1 MNVNVIEHPLIEAH
15 LTRLRDA
22 ATSPRGFRAI
32 VQRLSTLVAY
42 EATKDLEVFP
52 TSVTTPLGTAPGKEL
67 RWRIGLIPILRAG
80 LAMVDP
86 ILNLIPDAEVWH
98 LGFYRDENTLQPVE
112 YYDKLHEA
120 EPVDLGIVVDPM
132 LATGGSATAA
142 VASIKKWGV
151 PRVKM
156 IAMLAAPEGIA
167 ALHSAFPDVQIY
179 TCAIDERLNDKG
191 YILPGLGDAGDRI
204 FNTVRKRG

>member
-1 MNVNVIEHPLIEAH
+1 MNVHVIEHPLIEVH
-15 LTRLRDA
+15 LTRLRDQN
-22 ATSPRGFRAI
+22 TSARGFRAI

-42 EATKDLEVFP
+42 EATKDLEVSP
-52 TSVTTPLGTAPGKEL
+52 TSVTTPLGTAPGKVL
-67 RWRIGLIPILRAG
+67 TCRIGLIPILRAG
-80 LAMVDP
+80 LGMVDP

-120 EPVDLGIVVDPM
+120 EPVDIGIVVDPM
-132 LATGGSATAA
+132 LATGGSAAAA

-167 ALHSAFPDVQIY
+167 ALHAAFPDVQIY

-204 FNTVRKRG
+204 FNTVRRRT